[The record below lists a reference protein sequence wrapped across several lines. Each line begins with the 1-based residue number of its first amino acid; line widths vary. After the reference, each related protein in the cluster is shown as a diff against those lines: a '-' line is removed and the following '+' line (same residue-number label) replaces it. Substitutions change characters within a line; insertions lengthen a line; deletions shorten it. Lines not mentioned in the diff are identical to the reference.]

1 MVRYIAFY
9 DEEENMNGFMEKL
22 EVGATVYYKAPRPA
36 YAVRKSTVAEV
47 IERPF
52 RRCGPALPR
61 FEYVLAN
68 GERLRWWDAYA
79 TREAT
84 EAALMEDLKSRL
96 AFQKV
101 ALANLQ
107 HEMAYE
113 EEALKR
119 LESRKSAN

>member
-1 MVRYIAFY
+1 MVRHIALY
-9 DEEENMNGFMEKL
+9 DEEENMSGFMEKL

-47 IERPF
+47 IEHPF

-68 GERLRWWDAYA
+68 GERLHWRNAYV
-79 TREAT
+79 TREAA
-84 EAALMEDLKSRL
+84 EAALIENLKSRL

-101 ALANLQ
+101 ELANLQ

-119 LESRKSAN
+119 LATPH

>member
-1 MVRYIAFY
+1 MVRFITLN
-9 DEEENMNGFMEKL
+9 DEDENMNGFMEKV

-47 IERPF
+47 IEHPF

-68 GERLRWWDAYA
+68 GERLRRWEAYA
-79 TREAT
+79 TRKAA

-96 AFQKV
+96 ASNKV

-113 EEALKR
+113 EEALRR

>member
-1 MVRYIAFY
+1 MV
-9 DEEENMNGFMEKL
+9 
-22 EVGATVYYKAPRPA
+22 
-36 YAVRKSTVAEV
+36 EV
-47 IERPF
+47 IEHPF

-61 FEYVLAN
+61 FVYVLAN

-79 TREAT
+79 TREAA
-84 EAALMEDLKSRL
+84 EAALIEDLKSRL

-119 LESRKSAN
+119 LATPH

>member
-1 MVRYIAFY
+1 MI
-9 DEEENMNGFMEKL
+9 GFAEKV

-47 IERPF
+47 IEHPF

-79 TREAT
+79 TREDA
-84 EAALMEDLKSRL
+84 EAALVEDLKTRL

-101 ALANLQ
+101 EMANLQ

-113 EEALKR
+113 EGALR
-119 LESRKSAN
+119 LLESRKSAN

>member
-1 MVRYIAFY
+1 MVRFITLN
-9 DEEENMNGFMEKL
+9 DEDKDMIGFVEKV
-22 EVGATVYYKAPRPA
+22 EVGATVYYKAPRPT

-47 IERPF
+47 IEHPF

-61 FEYVLAN
+61 FEYVLVN

-79 TREAT
+79 TREAA

-119 LESRKSAN
+119 LERRKSAN

>member
-1 MVRYIAFY
+1 MQEFIGNV
-9 DEEENMNGFMEKL
+9 
-22 EVGATVYYKAPRPA
+22 EVGTAVYYIAPRPA
-36 YAVRKSTVAEV
+36 YAVRKSTVVEV
-47 IERPF
+47 VKNPF
-52 RRCGPALPR
+52 RRCGLALPR
-61 FEYVLAN
+61 FEYVLVN
-68 GERLRWWDAYA
+68 GERLRWLDVYT
-79 TREAT
+79 TREAA
-84 EAALMEDLKSRL
+84 EAALIEDLKSRL